1 MSKLKAFSGQCA
13 FYNVGS
19 RVKADLVT
27 IGGFTPDFKYI
38 ASALESQV
46 DLSPSLEINRSNAK
60 IACHLKN
67 NLSIIFRVI
76 NFLLVH
82 AKFFLVRA
90 AGRRNYAVL
99 SKREMSF
106 GRTIF
111 PLSSLFERKNIRH
124 STNE

>member
-19 RVKADLVT
+19 KVKADLVT
-27 IGGFTPDFKYI
+27 IGGFTQDFKYI
-38 ASALESQV
+38 VSALESQV
-46 DLSPSLEINRSNAK
+46 DLRPTLEINRSPK

-67 NLSIIFRVI
+67 NLSIIFCVV
-76 NFLLVH
+76 NFLSVH

-99 SKREMSF
+99 SKKEMSF
-106 GRTIF
+106 GRTVF
-111 PLSSLFERKNIRH
+111 PLSPLFERKNIRH
-124 STNE
+124 STNK

>member
-1 MSKLKAFSGQCA
+1 M
-13 FYNVGS
+13 
-19 RVKADLVT
+19 DLRPT
-27 IGGFTPDFKYI
+27 
-38 ASALESQV
+38 
-46 DLSPSLEINRSNAK
+46 LEINRSHAK

-67 NLSIIFRVI
+67 NLSIIFRAI

-99 SKREMSF
+99 SKKEMSF
-106 GRTIF
+106 GRTVF

-124 STNE
+124 STNKYAFHIFGIITFITDESPAYHVVPQNAQCCKP